1 MVTFGRGLSV
11 NLLDF
16 FAAEI
21 RKDAQYDAA
30 AVVVVVVVVV
40 VAVVNAREVST
51 SRVCHQRILANTGSR
66 SAAPL
71 LMSSGGL

>member
-1 MVTFGRGLSV
+1 VV
-11 NLLDF
+11 YLLTSWIF

-30 AVVVVVVVVV
+30 AVVVVVVVVVV

-71 LMSSGGL
+71 LMSSGGLYTA